1 MHAVGLGLHFLAML
15 TQVLAKTKGTRVH
28 PSIPQH
34 QNPPTDALAIQTDL
48 PLIHYRYSQ
57 TILIPFFPILSR
69 MATPTREGQSPP
81 RADHTSPSDEAEQQ
95 RKRKRQAE
103 SPTRQ
108 KSLKISKSLL
118 ARFQQMLDPET
129 LLMIQ
134 EVASGTRAVP
144 ITITSLS
151 RLDTVC
157 QSFGLVHPEA
167 TGGQSEYFLGP
178 PIPIVGAPSALG
190 SLPSPM
196 NWEVAE
202 EDLEDWLYERL
213 EPLGID
219 FKSYLADTI
228 SPAALLPRFSYI
240 YYLTV
245 NRQKEASCRP
255 MVDVILLMA
264 MSILTGVERD
274 YLANFVHIPQVSS
287 TARQRKYTPNK
298 FRSLK
303 LSFEV
308 DLDYPDPIAN
318 AVYRGRMDW
327 CIGVNI
333 GGNTPHQPSLPAPDP
348 VVPPQT
354 QGYRNILTVIEAKVP
369 ESLSRASA
377 QVLAYMGCLYR
388 IRERNGRRNDLS
400 TYGVSTD
407 GYNWQF
413 FRVSPITLGADC
425 EINTAPQK
433 PARVQQSPIYNI
445 TQKDNLKIVLCNIL
459 FIILRSYETLS
470 PTTSPAKPG
479 GQQQGQDWA
488 GVRGEDDGLCL
499 KLARDSAT
507 SAKLRRVVEGELQDF
522 AAEDQEGTEDE
533 EEADGR
539 DCEQ

>member
-1 MHAVGLGLHFLAML
+1 MAA
-15 TQVLAKTKGTRVH
+15 
-28 PSIPQH
+28 
-34 QNPPTDALAIQTDL
+34 PT
-48 PLIHYRYSQ
+48 SQ
-57 TILIPFFPILSR
+57 
-69 MATPTREGQSPP
+69 GQPAP
-81 RADHTSPSDEAEQQ
+81 RAGDTSPTDEAEQQ
-95 RKRKRQAE
+95 RKRKRQPE

-118 ARFQQMLDPET
+118 ARLQQMLDPET
-129 LLMIQ
+129 LSMIQ

-144 ITITSLS
+144 ISITSLS

-157 QSFGLVHPEA
+157 RSFGLVHPEA
-167 TGGQSEYFLGP
+167 TGSHNDYFLGP
-178 PIPIVGAPSALG
+178 PIPIVGAPSALD

-196 NWEVAE
+196 DWEVAE
-202 EDLEDWLYERL
+202 EDLEDWLHERL

-255 MVDVILLMA
+255 LVDVILLMA

-274 YLANFVHIPQVSS
+274 YLANFVHVSQASS
-287 TARQRKYTPNK
+287 TARKRKYTPNK

-318 AVYRGRMDW
+318 TVYRGRMDW
-327 CIGVNI
+327 CIGVNF
-333 GGNTPHQPSLPAPDP
+333 GGNTPPPRLHAQDP

-388 IRERNGRRNDLS
+388 IRERNGRRTDLS

-413 FRVSPITLGADC
+413 FRVSPITLPADC
-425 EINTAPQK
+425 EITAPQK

-445 TQKDNLKIVLCNIL
+445 TQKVNLKIVLCNIL

-470 PTTSPAKPG
+470 PTPSPAKPG
-479 GQQQGQDWA
+479 EQQEEA
-488 GVRGEDDGLCL
+488 ATGVSGEDDGLCL

-507 SAKLRRVVEGELQDF
+507 TAKLWRVVEGELQGF
-522 AAEDQEGTEDE
+522 AVEEEGCTEDE
-533 EEADGR
+533 EDADRR